1 MDTIFMNSENS
12 KTSEYHVLVLKLTD
26 KLDLR
31 RGQKT
36 VALSNLSIYYT
47 WKNVKSS
54 YNNNKL
60 KISAPT
66 RSEEFELPDGSYSI
80 SDIQDYFEYILKKH
94 SESVDNPSIRMYINR
109 IENRITFKIKSGY
122 YLELLTPETM
132 KLLGSTESKI
142 TKDQNGKSVPH
153 LEVVELVL
161 VHCNLVNNDY
171 QQDSRILFTFVP
183 NKTFGS
189 LLEISPTNHVFLKT
203 FNSEFQEV
211 KIWFTDQTSKP
222 LELEDKI
229 NITLIIK
236 YYKNALFN

>member
-1 MDTIFMNSENS
+1 MNSENS
-12 KTSEYHVLVLKLTD
+12 KNSEYHVLVLKLTD
-26 KLDLR
+26 KLDVR

-36 VALSNLSIYYT
+36 VVLSNLSIYYT
-47 WKNVKSS
+47 WRNVKSS
-54 YNNNKL
+54 YNNNKF

-66 RSEEFELPDGSYSI
+66 WSEEFELPDGSYSV

-109 IENRITFKIKSGY
+109 TENRITFKIKNGY
-122 YLELLTPETM
+122 YLELLTPKTLN
-132 KLLGSTESKI
+132 LLGSTESKI
-142 TKDQNGKSVPH
+142 TKDKNGENVPH
-153 LEVVELVL
+153 LEIVELIL

-183 NKTFGS
+183 NKTFDS
-189 LLEISPTNHVFLKT
+189 LLEISPTNQVFLKT
-203 FNSEFQEV
+203 FNSEFHEV
-211 KIWFTDQTSKP
+211 KIWFTDQASKP

-236 YYKNALFN
+236 